1 MLQYDTDFG
10 KIFYCIYT
18 LHKSQLICLDRKS
31 KLKDMLIT
39 FDDKMMA
46 LLTSLPQLNEH
57 QVQEHLL
64 LIADSQQDS
73 NPNIDFELSE
83 ENFSIKSSHTQQ
95 QQTRALK
102 PKQIIIEKS
111 TFKLV
116 NKTQLQYTARSSKR
130 TATQKLT

>member
-18 LHKSQLICLDRKS
+18 LHKSQLISLDRKS

-39 FDDKMMA
+39 FDEKMTA
-46 LLTSLPQLNEH
+46 LLTSLPKLNEN

-64 LIADSQQDS
+64 MMADSQYDS

-83 ENFSIKSSHTQQ
+83 ENYSIKSSHTLQQ
-95 QQTRALK
+95 NRAAK
-102 PKQIIIEKS
+102 PKKIIIEKS
-111 TFKLV
+111 TYKLV
-116 NKTQLQYTARSSKR
+116 NKSQFQYTARSSKR

>member
-18 LHKSQLICLDRKS
+18 LHQNQLISLDRKS

-39 FDDKMMA
+39 FDDKMMT
-46 LLTSLPQLNEH
+46 LLTSLHKLNEH

-64 LIADSQQDS
+64 MIADSQYDS

-83 ENFSIKSSHTQQ
+83 ENFSIKSSHTL
-95 QQTRALK
+95 QQTRPHK
-102 PKQIIIEKS
+102 PKKIIIEKS
-111 TFKLV
+111 TYKLV
-116 NKTQLQYTARSSKR
+116 HQAQIQYTARSSKR

>member
-18 LHKSQLICLDRKS
+18 LHKSQLISIDRKS

-39 FDDKMMA
+39 FDEKMTA
-46 LLTSLPQLNEH
+46 LLTSLPKLNEH

-64 LIADSQQDS
+64 MMADSQYDS

-83 ENFSIKSSHTQQ
+83 ENYSIRSSHTL
-95 QQTRALK
+95 QQTRAAK
-102 PKQIIIEKS
+102 PKKIIIEKS
-111 TFKLV
+111 TYKLV
-116 NKTQLQYTARSSKR
+116 NKSQFQYTARSSKR